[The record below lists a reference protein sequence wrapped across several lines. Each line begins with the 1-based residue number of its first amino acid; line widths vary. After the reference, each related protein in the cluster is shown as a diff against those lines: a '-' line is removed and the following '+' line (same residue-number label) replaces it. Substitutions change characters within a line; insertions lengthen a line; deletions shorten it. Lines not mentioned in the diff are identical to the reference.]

1 MMCDLCGGEHNSG
14 ECFNDDT
21 SSQSSMEHV
30 DLVGYGR
37 QQQSFQPQGA
47 YNPNAPR
54 NHPGFSWSNPNG
66 AANPQSYG
74 NRNPPPGFQG
84 QQNFRG
90 GQTQPFR
97 PTQGFQPQVPTIQPR
112 PPLPTLEAPPPP
124 NWEAM
129 MEMMVKSQLQS
140 EERFRQ
146 VTERL
151 DQLNTIDSCVG
162 ETLGESNWVSNYPLQ
177 EDMGDTNE
185 EEHMEEDTSGDD
197 EPLEAYDPLT
207 PPPMYEALSLG
218 DHLASQKENIAP
230 KVELKPLPS
239 ELSGQVEL
247 SNREIKSILEKVVNP
262 TRKDWSTKLDDAL
275 WAYRT
280 AYKNPIGT
288 SPFML
293 VYGKSCHLPMEVEHK
308 AHWAIKNLN
317 MDLQLEGE
325 KRLLQ
330 LNELEEFRLE
340 AYENAKIYKEKTK
353 RWHDKHILKREF
365 APGED
370 VLLFN
375 PRLKL
380 FPGKLRSRWS
390 GPFKVLK
397 VYPSGAVVIQGKD
410 EEITVNGQRLKHYHS
425 RTEIEAN
432 VVHNLDLPI
441 YS

>member
-1 MMCDLCGGEHNSG
+1 MQD
-14 ECFNDDT
+14 
-21 SSQSSMEHV
+21 
-30 DLVGYGR
+30 
-37 QQQSFQPQGA
+37 
-47 YNPNAPR
+47 
-54 NHPGFSWSNPNG
+54 
-66 AANPQSYG
+66 
-74 NRNPPPGFQG
+74 
-84 QQNFRG
+84 
-90 GQTQPFR
+90 
-97 PTQGFQPQVPTIQPR
+97 
-112 PPLPTLEAPPPP
+112 
-124 NWEAM
+124 
-129 MEMMVKSQLQS
+129 
-140 EERFRQ
+140 
-146 VTERL
+146 
-151 DQLNTIDSCVG
+151 
-162 ETLGESNWVSNYPLQ
+162 
-177 EDMGDTNE
+177 DMGDTNV

-218 DHLASQKENIAP
+218 DHLASQKQNIAP

-317 MDLQLEGE
+317 MDLQLAGE

-353 RWHDKHILKREF
+353 R
-365 APGED
+365 
-370 VLLFN
+370 
-375 PRLKL
+375 
-380 FPGKLRSRWS
+380 SRWS

-397 VYPSGAVVIQGKD
+397 VYPSGAVVIQGRD

-425 RTEIEAN
+425 GTEIEAN
-432 VVHNLDLPI
+432 VVHSLDLPI